1 VYDGGRY
8 EIPFKVSHDT
18 PKLAPD
24 LTSSLSRE
32 ILRAQVNKREI
43 GKQDTPLDKTGRP
56 LGYR

>member
-1 VYDGGRY
+1 MGVVMRY
-8 EIPFKVSHDT
+8 PSRYRTTRRSF
-18 PKLAPD
+18 PD